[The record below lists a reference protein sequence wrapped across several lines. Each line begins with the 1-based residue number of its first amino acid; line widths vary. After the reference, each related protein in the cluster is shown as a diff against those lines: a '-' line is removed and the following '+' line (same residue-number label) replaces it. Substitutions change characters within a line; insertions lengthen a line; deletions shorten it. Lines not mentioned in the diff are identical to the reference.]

1 MVAVGFFGIGGT
13 LGPAHCEIRKTDGG
27 DIGKI
32 VNGVVEKSD
41 RVADDAA
48 DDFGGDEAES
58 GDHGPAE
65 DAGAQG
71 RMFMAVVAMAVTM
84 GMAEMRMGVAVG
96 GGFRG
101 RAGGAIVRV
110 IPVGVI
116 VGMRVH
122 SR

>member
-13 LGPAHCEIRKTDGG
+13 LGPAHREKRKTDGG

-41 RVADDAA
+41 GVADDAA

-71 RMFMAVVAMAVTM
+71 RMFVAVVAVAV
-84 GMAEMRMGVAVG
+84 GMAEMRMRVAAG

>member
-1 MVAVGFFGIGGT
+1 MAGT
-13 LGPAHCEIRKTDGG
+13 SERLWTASLRRATESDG
-27 DIGKI
+27 
-32 VNGVVEKSD
+32 
-41 RVADDAA
+41 VADDAA
-48 DDFGGDEAES
+48 DNFGGDQAEG

-71 RMFMAVVAMAVTM
+71 RMFVAVVAVAVTV
-84 GMAEMRMGVAVG
+84 GMTEMRMGVAVS

-101 RAGGAIVRV
+101 RAGRAIVRV
-110 IPVGVI
+110 IPLGVI